1 MLVNGKEY
9 NVDDLVKDINL
20 EKDFL
25 KRRENGLLLND
36 RQVEVLKRN
45 HINYLEYANLSSLLF
60 AINEYMSEDMEEEDV
75 ELEQVTQE
83 LEEIHYYQETR
94 K

>member
-1 MLVNGKEY
+1 MLINGKE
-9 NVDDLVKDINL
+9 VDVEHLMEDIKP

-45 HINYLEYANLSSLLF
+45 HIHYLEYGNLSSLLF
-60 AINEYMSEDMEEEDV
+60 AINEYMSEDMEEDI
-75 ELEQVTQE
+75 ELTQVMQE